1 MTIVYWT
8 SIKYRKYRFLQWM
21 NLIAEAVS
29 MIPGCGKKFELQG
42 IQATE

>member
-1 MTIVYWT
+1 MTIVFWT
-8 SIKYRKYRFLQWM
+8 SIKYRILQGK